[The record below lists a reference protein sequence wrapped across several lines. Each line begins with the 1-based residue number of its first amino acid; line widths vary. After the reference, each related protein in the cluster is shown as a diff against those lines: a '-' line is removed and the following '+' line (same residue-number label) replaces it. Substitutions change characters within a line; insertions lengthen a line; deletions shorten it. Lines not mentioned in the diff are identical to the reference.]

1 MEETSVFCAGTGPDG
16 KCCICRQC
24 VLKATKEPDDTDI
37 CKNCLHMESAH
48 PSAAAPRMNM
58 TTFVNDLHTAG
69 KVQAGPSSTLQ
80 LKSTLSEAEAET
92 AGGLHPKPK
101 RKFNQIGSRTDSEPE
116 SSRKK
121 SRTEVEKAEPK
132 PVPVPVQKIAFL
144 PDGTT
149 GSGNLN
155 HHKLTATYFDLLLS
169 CGLAKLSTPEDP
181 LIFCKDWTNAELRT
195 WIKGHFSEAIR
206 FLETHP
212 YAADADKSDAVRRQ
226 LWHLCI
232 KSGHKLSVSYE
243 PLPTGANMMN
253 ICAPPGR
260 TITQRILIISSQ
272 HRIPATRY
280 MDWEGESETNGI
292 SDYVFSE
299 EEEDELEMPQGKAK
313 AKVLAESRR
322 PKAAGSRTPAARA
335 TRLATGAIIW
345 NKDMLVHNVDSDEDQ
360 DFPESLASLAN
371 NSANSTPTSCSLDIT
386 ASTSS
391 SAAASGSSNTHSSS
405 GSSSI
410 ALIPQWPPLFGSFAT
425 PSPPAEDNNSAPTF
439 FTHWP
444 PPDTTSPNNNRWA
457 AAVAAAAD
465 HGTAAEGS
473 SSSAAST
480 SRGSFLGSMRNTRP
494 SLW

>member
-16 KCCICRQC
+16 KRCICRRC
-24 VLKATKEPDDTDI
+24 VLKATKEPDDADI

-58 TTFVNDLHTAG
+58 TTFVNDLRTAG

-144 PDGTT
+144 PDSTT

-226 LWHLCI
+226 LWRLCI
-232 KSGHKLSVSYE
+232 KSGHELSVSYE

-253 ICAPPGR
+253 VCAPPGR
-260 TITQRILIISSQ
+260 TITQRILIITSKR
-272 HRIPATRY
+272 RIPATRY

-313 AKVLAESRR
+313 AKAESRR

-335 TRLATGAIIW
+335 TRLAT
-345 NKDMLVHNVDSDEDQ
+345 DTLVHNVDSDEDQ

-371 NSANSTPTSCSLDIT
+371 NSANSTPASRSLDIT

-391 SAAASGSSNTHSSS
+391 SAAASSSSNTHSSS
-405 GSSSI
+405 GGSSI
-410 ALIPQWPPLFGSFAT
+410 AVLST
-425 PSPPAEDNNSAPTF
+425 
-439 FTHWP
+439 
-444 PPDTTSPNNNRWA
+444 
-457 AAVAAAAD
+457 
-465 HGTAAEGS
+465 S
-473 SSSAAST
+473 SSSGLANSAMAPPV
-480 SRGSFLGSMRNTRP
+480 RLLRNTFPP
-494 SLW
+494 SGRR